1 MINEAYLQIVNPI
14 NLVSHFKT
22 QKEFENWLDIGTK
35 KDLEC
40 ALKAFEKE
48 ELYEYCEIIKNKIIN
63 I

>member
-1 MINEAYLQIVNPI
+1 MINEVYLQIANPV
-14 NLVSHFKT
+14 NLVSHFRT
-22 QKEFENWLDIGTK
+22 RKEFENWLDIGTK

>member
-1 MINEAYLQIVNPI
+1 MINEAYLQISNPT
-14 NLVSHFKT
+14 NLVANFET
-22 QKEFENWLDIGTK
+22 KESFENWLDLGTK

-40 ALKAFEKE
+40 ALKAFEDC